1 MNIGQ
6 LSQRFFV
13 TGQIKAQDLTEIAAQ
28 GFRNVIN
35 NRPDGE
41 APDQPK
47 NDDLA
52 RVAAE
57 LGLNYIYVP
66 VVSGQITRQNVDDFN
81 RACDALEGKILLFCR
96 TGARCTVLW
105 QLSGQGS

>member
-1 MNIGQ
+1 MNIRQ

-13 TGQIKAQDLTEIAAQ
+13 TGQITAENLTEIAAQ
-28 GFRNVIN
+28 GFRNVVN

-41 APDQPK
+41 APGQPK

-52 RVAAE
+52 RVASG
-57 LGLNYIYVP
+57 LGLNYVYVP
-66 VVSGQITRQNVDDFN
+66 VVSGQITQQNVDDFN
-81 RACDALEGKILLFCR
+81 RACEELEGEILLFCH